1 MTSIFANYNISYNE
15 LDFTDNELDFTYDEL
30 ADVIFELGYDT
41 NGGILK
47 SDGTKITASEA
58 SIVESF

>member
-1 MTSIFANYNISYNE
+1 MTSALSNY
-15 LDFTDNELDFTYDEL
+15 DVTYDEL
-30 ADVIFELGYDT
+30 ADIIFELDYDT
-41 NGGILK
+41 NEGILK